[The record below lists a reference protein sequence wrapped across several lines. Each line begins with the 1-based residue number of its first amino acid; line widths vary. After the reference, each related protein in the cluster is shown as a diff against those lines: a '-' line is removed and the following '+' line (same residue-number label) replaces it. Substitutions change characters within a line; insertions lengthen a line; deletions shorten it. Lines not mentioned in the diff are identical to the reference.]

1 MKVIVASF
9 QFESCT
15 FSGTMPDINDFEY
28 FEGQDIFKKLVV
40 YEPLKA
46 AGFEVIPSIYA
57 NALPGGLMPLGL
69 YNDYKE
75 KILQTVKENPDAD
88 GIFLYLHG
96 SMEVEQIGSGER
108 QLLREIREITGNRPL
123 IALTL
128 DLHANMTE
136 ELVEYADIICGYKTA
151 PHVDQAETQ
160 MRAVNFLIDCL
171 LKGIRPVSKIAGIP
185 MLAMGDAM
193 LTAEEP
199 LKTLIQKTR
208 EYEKLPEFLS
218 VNLFFG
224 HMWIDAANTRAS
236 VVVTAINAKS
246 AEKLAKYMAMMF
258 WESRGLYKL
267 AVENG
272 SIDDCVDK
280 ALKTTAKRVF
290 ISDSGDNTTAGADGR
305 SLIVLNAF
313 VNRLPFNK
321 KVCISGIT
329 DDALIAKAKAEG
341 FKTFPYQVNGQEI
354 IFTVKNTGK
363 ILGWAKEIIGDCLTA
378 TYQNIDVIF
387 TEKRSAFISEE
398 NFTEAG
404 VSLNDY
410 DIVTVKLG
418 YLFSELH
425 PFCDKH
431 YFALTDGS
439 SCVDIRR
446 FNYKKL
452 VRPLYPLDTHFNYG
466 IYERYS

>member
-9 QFESCT
+9 QYESCS
-15 FSGTMPDINDFEY
+15 FSEMLPDINDFEY

-40 YEPLKA
+40 YEPLKS
-46 AGFEVIPSIYA
+46 AGFEIIPSIYA
-57 NALPGGLMPLGL
+57 NALPGGTVPLDL
-69 YNDYKE
+69 YNGFKE
-75 KILQTVKENPDAD
+75 KILRTASEHPDAD

-96 SMEVEQIGSGER
+96 SMEVEKIGSGER
-108 QLLREIREITGNRPL
+108 QLLRELREIMGARPL
-123 IALTL
+123 ISLVL
-128 DLHANMTE
+128 DLHANITE
-136 ELVEYADIICGYKTA
+136 ELVNYADIICGYKTA

-160 MRAVNFLIDCL
+160 LRAVHLLIDCL
-171 LKGIRPVSKIAGIP
+171 KNNIRPVSKMTGIP

-208 EYEKLPEFLS
+208 AYEEQPEILS

-236 VVVTAINAKS
+236 VVVTALK
-246 AEKLAKYMAMMF
+246 AEQAEALSKNMAEEF
-258 WESRGLYKL
+258 WETRDMYKL
-267 AVENG
+267 AVENDT
-272 SIDDCVDK
+272 IDNCVNS
-280 ALKTTAKRVF
+280 ALQTTAKRVF

-313 VNRLPFNK
+313 VNRLPFQK
-321 KVCISGIT
+321 KVCISGVT
-329 DDALIAKAKAEG
+329 DEVLLGKAKDL
-341 FKTFPYQVNGQEI
+341 KTFPYKVGDQEI
-354 IFTVKNTGK
+354 AFTAKKRGK

-378 TYQNIDVIF
+378 SYQNIDVIF
-387 TEKRSAFISEE
+387 TDKRAAFISEE
-398 NFTEAG
+398 NFIEAG
-404 VSLNDY
+404 VNIGDY
-410 DIVTVKLG
+410 DIIVVKLG

-446 FNYKKL
+446 FDYKKL
-452 VRPLYPLDTHFNYG
+452 IRPLYPLDKEMVKTF
-466 IYERYS
+466 

>member
-1 MKVIVASF
+1 MKVIVSSF
-9 QFESCT
+9 QFESCS
-15 FSGTMPDINDFEY
+15 FSGTFPDVNDFEY

-40 YEPLKA
+40 YEPLKS

-57 NALPGGLMPLGL
+57 NALPGGLMPLDL
-69 YNDYKE
+69 YNGYKE

-96 SMEVEQIGSGER
+96 SMEVEQTGSGER
-108 QLLREIREITGNRPL
+108 QLLREIREITGVRPL
-123 IALTL
+123 ISLVL

-136 ELVEYADIICGYKTA
+136 ELVDFADIICGYKTA

-160 MRAVNFLIDCL
+160 MRAVNLLIDCL
-171 LKGIRPVSKIAGIP
+171 KNNIRPVSKIVGIP

-208 EYEKLPEFLS
+208 EYEKQPEILS
-218 VNLFFG
+218 ANLFFG

-236 VVVTAINAKS
+236 VVVTALK
-246 AEKLAKYMAMMF
+246 AEQAETLAKDMAKMF
-258 WESRGLYKL
+258 WDTRAMYRL

-272 SIDDCVDK
+272 VIGDCINS
-280 ALKTTAKRVF
+280 ALQTADRRVF

-305 SLIVLNAF
+305 SLTVLNAF
-313 VNRLPFNK
+313 INHLPFGK
-321 KVCISGIT
+321 KVCITGIT
-329 DDALIAKAKAEG
+329 DEALLDKVKAE
-341 FKTFPYQVNGQEI
+341 KLTTFLYPVDGKEI
-354 IFTVKNTGK
+354 MFTVKNTGK

-378 TYQNIDVIF
+378 SYQNIDVIF
-387 TEKRSAFISEE
+387 TDKRAAFISEE

-404 VSLNDY
+404 VSIDDY
-410 DIVTVKLG
+410 DIIVVKLG

-446 FNYKKL
+446 FDYKKL
-452 VRPLYPLDTHFNYG
+452 VRPLYPLDEEMVKTF
-466 IYERYS
+466 